1 MISIAATYVSFFN
14 KDIIKIIEYVHVH
27 VINDVFFF
35 LNSQESESS
44 DSSEEEV
51 DAYQQL
57 VASVNGNQHNNII
70 GQG

>member
-1 MISIAATYVSFFN
+1 MM
-14 KDIIKIIEYVHVH
+14 
-27 VINDVFFF
+27 FFF

-57 VASVNGNQHNNII
+57 VASVNGNQHNNVI
-70 GQG
+70 GQVILVFLWLFTTCIYYSIMFKIG